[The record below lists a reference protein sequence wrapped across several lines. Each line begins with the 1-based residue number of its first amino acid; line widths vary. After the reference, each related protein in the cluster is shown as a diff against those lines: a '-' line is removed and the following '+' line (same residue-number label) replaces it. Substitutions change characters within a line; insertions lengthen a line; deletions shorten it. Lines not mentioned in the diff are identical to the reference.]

1 MENEEKIL
9 NPEESLRIIR
19 ETIDVAKKGVQE
31 NGFHFLLWGWLV
43 VLASLGE
50 YYLRQTRGGTDPY
63 LVWAIMPLIGVPAAL
78 IYEWRR
84 DKKHHERNLVRE
96 WYGLVWAGFAV
107 SLVLSLVL
115 AIRNQVSPVP
125 LVMTLAA
132 FATFVSGLLMRF
144 RPLVFGAT
152 VLWLGAAVCLA
163 LPMGVHV
170 LVQAGGIVLGYLVP
184 GYMLNY
190 KARQNHV

>member
-9 NPEESLRIIR
+9 NPQESLRIIR

-50 YYLRQTRGGTDPY
+50 YYLRQVRGGTDPY

-84 DKKHHERNLVRE
+84 DKKQHERNLVRE
-96 WYGLVWAGFAV
+96 WYGLVWLGFAI
-107 SLVLSLVL
+107 SLILSLVL

-132 FATFVSGLLMRF
+132 FATFMSGLLMRF
-144 RPLVFGAT
+144 KPLVFGAI
-152 VLWLGAAVCLA
+152 VLWGGAAICLA
-163 LPMGVHV
+163 LPMGEHV
-170 LVQAGGIVLGYLVP
+170 LVQAVGIALGYLVP
-184 GYMLNY
+184 GYMLNH
-190 KARQNHV
+190 KARQGHV

>member
-9 NPEESLRIIR
+9 NPQESLRIIR
-19 ETIDVAKKGVQE
+19 ETIDVAKKGVRE

-43 VLASLGE
+43 VFASLGE
-50 YYLRQTRGGTDPY
+50 YYLRQTGGASPY

-84 DKKHHERNLVRE
+84 DRKHHERNLVRE
-96 WYGLVWAGFAV
+96 WYGLVWVGFAV
-107 SLVLSLVL
+107 SLTLSLVL

-132 FATFVSGLLMRF
+132 FATFMSGLLMRF
-144 RPLVFGAT
+144 TPLILGAV
-152 VLWLGAAVCLA
+152 VLWAGAAVCLA
-163 LPMGVHV
+163 LPMNAHV
-170 LVQAGGIVLGYLVP
+170 LVQAAGIALGYLVP
-184 GYMLNY
+184 GYLLNQ
-190 KARQNHV
+190 KARQPNV